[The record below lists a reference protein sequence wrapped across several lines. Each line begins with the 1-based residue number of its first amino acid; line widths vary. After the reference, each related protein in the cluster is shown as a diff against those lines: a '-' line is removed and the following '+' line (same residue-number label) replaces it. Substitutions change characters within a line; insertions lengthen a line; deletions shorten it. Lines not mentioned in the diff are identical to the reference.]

1 MKILKI
7 FKQKEKK
14 NNQDEITCKE
24 KKTKRE
30 EAKQEETTSQKEN
43 KEKANKE
50 NQVKKTKVIKEDSEK
65 VKNIKFHILAI
76 VAVIFF
82 SAAICP
88 VSLQNDTF
96 YTIKVGEYIAQ
107 NGIGNLKED
116 PFSWHEN
123 LPYTYPHWAYDVFI
137 YLIFSLGGFKAIF
150 ASTVVLSCI
159 LGVLVYIINCKI
171 SKNKLISFMITL
183 GAMYLMRYYIAA
195 RAQLVTFIL
204 LELTIL
210 FIEKFLEKK
219 NLLHVLKMQLHY

>member
-7 FKQKEKK
+7 FKQKEKETDK
-14 NNQDEITCKE
+14 VNQNEKSNKTNQDE
-24 KKTKRE
+24 KT
-30 EAKQEETTSQKEN
+30 TKEN
-43 KEKANKE
+43 KTKHEDKE

-76 VAVIFF
+76 VAVILF

-96 YTIKVGEYIAQ
+96 YTIRIGEHIL
-107 NGIGNLKED
+107 NTKTVDMVD

-159 LGVLVYIINCKI
+159 LGVLVYITNCKI

-210 FIEKFLEKK
+210 FI
-219 NLLHVLKMQLHY
+219 

>member
-7 FKQKEKK
+7 FKQKEKETDK
-14 NNQDEITCKE
+14 VNQNEKSNKTNQDE
-24 KKTKRE
+24 KT
-30 EAKQEETTSQKEN
+30 TKEN
-43 KEKANKE
+43 KTNQEEKANKE

-76 VAVIFF
+76 VAVILF

-96 YTIKVGEYIAQ
+96 YTIRIGEHIL
-107 NGIGNLKED
+107 NTKTVDMVD

-159 LGVLVYIINCKI
+159 LGVLVYITNCKI

-210 FIEKFLEKK
+210 FIQKFL
-219 NLLHVLKMQLHY
+219 